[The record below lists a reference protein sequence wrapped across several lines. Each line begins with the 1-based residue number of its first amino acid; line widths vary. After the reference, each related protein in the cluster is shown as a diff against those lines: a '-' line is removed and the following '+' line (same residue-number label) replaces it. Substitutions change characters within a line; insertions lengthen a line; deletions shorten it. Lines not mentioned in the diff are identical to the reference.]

1 MQENFGPVFIVIAAY
16 NEAAAIAETVA
27 GVRQVMKNVI
37 VVDDASA
44 DATASE
50 AARAGAHVVRHP
62 INLGQG
68 AALQTGIDYA
78 LSLGADYIVTFD
90 ADGQHDAAEIQGMC
104 EALHKSGADIVLGSR
119 FLGGVRGL
127 PASRRV
133 MLKGAI
139 LFTRLTSGG
148 KFTDVHNGFRVLTR
162 RFAERFHFRQNRM
175 AHASEILN
183 FIARNKVHFIEHPVT
198 IHYTD
203 YSISKGQRNINSL
216 RIIME
221 LLLGKI
227 SK

>member
-1 MQENFGPVFIVIAAY
+1 VPDHPDLIAVVIAAY
-16 NEAAAIAETVA
+16 NEEAAIVETVT
-27 GVRQVMKNVI
+27 GVKAIVPTVV

-44 DATASE
+44 DDTGK
-50 AARAGAHVVRHP
+50 AAAGAGAHVVLHP

-68 AALQTGIDYA
+68 AALQTGIEYA

-90 ADGQHDAAEIQGMC
+90 ADGQHDAAEIMGMYQ
-104 EALHKSGADIVLGSR
+104 ALRNSGADIALGSR

-127 PASRRV
+127 PRSRRLL
-133 MLKGAI
+133 LKAAI

-148 KFTDVHNGFRVLTR
+148 RFTDVHNGFRVLTR
-162 RFAERFHFRQNRM
+162 GFAERFQFRQNRM

-183 FIARNKVHFIEHPVT
+183 YIARNKISFIEHPVT

-203 YSISKGQRNINSL
+203 YSIGKGQRNINSL